1 MDSINDLPPCRLA
14 ISNYPVRCHTH
25 RNSRRSVFPFSSSE
39 SVHGLRNETAT
50 SMADPASSA
59 SENAIS
65 TYPTPGST
73 TPPSTMWCEKSASVE
88 ETSVPAAVCAP
99 LSGHALSRRA
109 SGAVASWPRRGHSVA
124 SRVRRRRP
132 RYSEAKSLALSSENM
147 ASLSAAPNAPCAMV
161 PLKPNELRRDSTP
174 RAARASASTGIWNGL
189 EDTSDDRWMFS
200 LEARFI

>member
-1 MDSINDLPPCRLA
+1 M
-14 ISNYPVRCHTH
+14 RCHTH

-147 ASLSAAPNAPCAMV
+147 AQPLGGAKRPVRDGSAETERAQAR
-161 PLKPNELRRDSTP
+161 LD
-174 RAARASASTGIWNGL
+174 AARRSSQRFDRHL
-189 EDTSDDRWMFS
+189 ERSRGY
-200 LEARFI
+200 ER